1 MLDNIVPF
9 ALPRKPKV
17 REKDLPPDQRKLAVL
32 PIRAGKDQRLHG
44 GTLRTLI
51 VLCSYCNRAGITWV
65 SQSKLGL
72 DLGVSRQAVQKQLAL
87 LVKLEYVLVVK
98 KGFRGVYS
106 NTLRV
111 IYDDSIDTDT
121 AIAITSAQE
130 NNRPPTMP
138 IDETPDPAGQRKVAG
153 LIAQAFKRP
162 PERNRIMPKSGE
174 TRTVREMKDVI
185 RKAQSK
191 GSHTQPPEV
200 AYAEVANESSIN
212 NLQRLSHT
220 QPLGVA
226 STPNER
232 IKRGIQEVLYKRL
245 LDCLCNSDIDL
256 LIEGGLTI
264 EQVAENLD
272 ILLPLYRAEG
282 IEPSS
287 SVLAI
292 GIRQLQ
298 ADVR

>member
-1 MLDNIVPF
+1 MFDNIVPF
-9 ALPRKPKV
+9 ALPRQPKV
-17 REKDLPPDQRKLAVL
+17 REKDAPPDQRKLAVL

-51 VLCSYCNRAGITWV
+51 VLCSYCNRAGLTWV
-65 SQSKLGL
+65 SQTKLGA

-87 LVKLEYVLVVK
+87 LVKLKYVQVVK
-98 KGFRGVYS
+98 KGFRGTYS
-106 NTLRV
+106 NTSRV

-138 IDETPDPAGQRKVAG
+138 IDETPNPAGQRKIAG

-162 PERNRIMPKSGE
+162 PERNKTMPKSGE
-174 TRTVREMKDVI
+174 TRTVKEMKDVI

-200 AYAEVANESSIN
+200 AYVEVANGPSID
-212 NLQRLSHT
+212 NLQRLSHK

-226 STPNER
+226 PTPIER
-232 IKRGIQEVLYKRL
+232 IKTGIKEVLYKRL
-245 LDCLCNSDIDL
+245 LDCLCNSEIDF

-264 EQVAENLD
+264 EQIAENLD